1 MRIDQVLT
9 SATTPARAAAT
20 AQRWLVGQLLTIGVI
35 GRVDET
41 SIKLSVDGREVLAR
55 TSLALQP
62 GSSFSA
68 RVTVAGPQPELSIV
82 GPHTPRADASTP
94 AATVLRTALGS
105 TLPAQE
111 PLRAVLTHIDGQ
123 RAPAAAAPPVA
134 EVAVRAVQA
143 QITAL
148 TSNLPALPDLAL
160 PPTLQ
165 RAVELA
171 GPLLEARL
179 AELVDD
185 GVGTPPT
192 QDLKFQLLSLR
203 QAIDDG
209 LAVLPKPAQTGQ
221 ATTTAGPVQ
230 ETLPAGQTLR
240 ALGAEVDAG
249 VARITT
255 HQLQHLA
262 ATDRGEFFA
271 FAELPFRTASGVDTI
286 TLAIEGEPESATRGD
301 SSTGD
306 GGVAVNLEVPLA
318 ELGALR
324 ARIGLAGH
332 RLAVTLWSEES
343 GLRELIVEGIGE
355 LESRLRAAGFELTP
369 VAVRDVAAP
378 DPLRHRPARLID
390 TSA

>member
-41 SIKLSVDGREVLAR
+41 SIRLSVDGREVLAR

-62 GSSFSA
+62 GTSFTA

-82 GPHTPRADASTP
+82 SPHTLRADASSP
-94 AATVLRTALGS
+94 AATVLRAALGS
-105 TLPAQE
+105 SLPAQE
-111 PLRAVLTHIDGQ
+111 PLRAVLTHIDAQ
-123 RAPAAAAPPVA
+123 RAPAAAPPPVA

-143 QITAL
+143 QLTAL
-148 TSNLPALPDLAL
+148 TSNLPALPDLAR
-160 PPTLQ
+160 PPALQ
-165 RAVELA
+165 RAVEQA

-179 AELVDD
+179 AVLVED
-185 GVGTPPT
+185 GVATPPT

-209 LAVLPKPAQTGQ
+209 LAVLPKPAQTGL
-221 ATTTAGPVQ
+221 ATTAPAPVH
-230 ETLPAGQTLR
+230 EALPAGQALR

-271 FAELPFRTASGVDTI
+271 FAELPFRTASGVDTVM
-286 TLAIEGEPESATRGD
+286 LAIEGEPEYATGGD
-301 SSTGD
+301 SSTGE
-306 GGVAVNLEVPLA
+306 GGVAVNLEVPLEA
-318 ELGALR
+318 LGALR
-324 ARIGLAGH
+324 ARIGLVGD

-343 GLRELIVEGIGE
+343 DLRELIVEGVGE

-378 DPLRHRPARLID
+378 DPLRHRPSRLID